1 MAENQESHAAGIFGT
16 ESYAAAMPTK
26 KAFKPWHKPRKQYV
40 RDIQWRAQIVALLE
54 EGRSERDTLRYLGLP
69 GDDLLDLRYFHSEIC
84 APRNIGLRF
93 LGFNTS
99 ANPASDGQTDLNVS
113 FDEVRKLSAVD
124 PNSDII
130 WDDFKLIGDDNSTAW
145 QKAKSLGP
153 YDVINLDLCDGFGKH
168 EPGRLDETYYAAIN
182 KLLSLQAHRMDS
194 WLFFL
199 TTRSERRHVHPDL
212 LARLVAKYLSNLGT
226 CEAFKVASEEAFGI
240 SDESTLSAA
249 AGTPEGHLAVLLVG
263 LCKWFLGLSTAHQP
277 PWIVEVRSVIGYR
290 VYARAEHDDLI
301 SIALRFT
308 PTFSPVID
316 PMGIANHAVALPDE
330 GSLAAEAVRKIEKR
344 ACADDILT
352 DDATLQKRME
362 DAMAD
367 LLVQARYDADAYRNW
382 LSETAATPQT
392 A

>member
-1 MAENQESHAAGIFGT
+1 MAEDQESHAEGLFGT
-16 ESYAAAMPTK
+16 GSYAAAMPAK

-40 RDIQWRAQIVALLE
+40 RDIQWRAQIEALLE
-54 EGRSERDTLRYLGLP
+54 ESPPAGNTLRYLGLP

-84 APRNIGLRF
+84 EPRNIHLRF

-99 ANPASDGQTDLNVS
+99 ANPENEGQTDLNVS

-130 WDDFKLIGDDNSTAW
+130 WDDFKLIGNDNSTAW
-145 QKAKSLGP
+145 QKAKNLGP

-199 TTRSERRHVHPDL
+199 TTRSEKRHVHPDL
-212 LARLVAKYLSNLGT
+212 LKILIEKYLSNLRT
-226 CEAFKVASEEAFGI
+226 YEAFKAASGDAFGI
-240 SDESTLSAA
+240 TDKSTLSAA
-249 AGTPEGHLAVLLVG
+249 ADTPEGHLAVLLVG
-263 LCKWFLGLSTAHQP
+263 LCKWFLGLATAYQP
-277 PWIVEVRSVIGYR
+277 PWTVDVRSVIGYR
-290 VYARAEHDDLI
+290 VYAGAEHDDLI

-316 PMGIANHAVALPDE
+316 PMGIANHAAAPPDE
-330 GSLAAEAVRKIEKR
+330 GNLAAEAVKEIEKR
-344 ACADDILT
+344 TCADDILT
-352 DDATLQKRME
+352 VDTTLQKRMT
-362 DAMAD
+362 DVMAD
-367 LLVQARYDADAYRNW
+367 LLVQARYDADAYRSW
-382 LSETAATPQT
+382 LSEMAAPQP

>member
-1 MAENQESHAAGIFGT
+1 MAENQESHAEGIFGT
-16 ESYAAAMPTK
+16 GSYAAAMPAK
-26 KAFKPWHKPRKQYV
+26 KAFKAWHKPRKQYV
-40 RDIQWRAQIVALLE
+40 RDIQWRAQIEALLE
-54 EGRSERDTLRYLGLP
+54 DGRQEGNTLRYLGLP

-99 ANPASDGQTDLNVS
+99 AGPESEGQTDLNVS
-113 FDEVRKLSAVD
+113 FDEVRKLPAVD

-145 QKAKSLGP
+145 HKAKNLGP

-182 KLLSLQAHRMDS
+182 KLLTLQAHRMDS

-199 TTRSERRHVHPDL
+199 TTRSEKRHVHPEL
-212 LARLVAKYLSNLGT
+212 LARLIAKYLSNLNS
-226 CEAFKVASEEAFGI
+226 CEAFKIASDDAFGI
-240 SDESTLSAA
+240 TDEGTLSAA
-249 AGTPEGHLAVLLVG
+249 AEAPEGHLAILLVG
-263 LCKWFLGLSTAHQP
+263 LCKWFLGLATAHQP
-277 PWIVEVRSVIGYR
+277 PWTVEVRSVIGYR
-290 VYARAEHDDLI
+290 VYVGAGHDDLI

-308 PTFSPVID
+308 PTFSPVND
-316 PMGIANHAVALPDE
+316 PMGIANHAAVTPDE
-330 GSLAAEAVRKIEKR
+330 GTLAANAVREIRKR
-344 ACADDILT
+344 ACADDILAG
-352 DDATLQKRME
+352 DPALFKRMA

-367 LLVQARYDADAYRNW
+367 LLVQARYDSDAYHNW
-382 LSETAATPQT
+382 LNNMAASQS